1 MLDEKGE
8 RKRNSMAAIKR
19 TPADD
24 AFSKCVRE
32 RADYTCER
40 CGAKH
45 TRDSSGLHCSH
56 HFRRG
61 NWGIRFDPMNAEA
74 LCYGC
79 HSFTGGTEE
88 RMREVMTEAQFE
100 ILRDK
105 KNDIG
110 LGRIVRK
117 TKGKGEIAKHY
128 REELKKL
135 QERRANGEVG
145 YLEFEGWQ

>member
-1 MLDEKGE
+1 
-8 RKRNSMAAIKR
+8 
-19 TPADD
+19 
-24 AFSKCVRE
+24 
-32 RADYTCER
+32 
-40 CGAKH
+40 
-45 TRDSSGLHCSH
+45 
-56 HFRRG
+56 
-61 NWGIRFDPMNAEA
+61 
-74 LCYGC
+74 
-79 HSFTGGTEE
+79 
-88 RMREVMTEAQFE
+88 MREVMTEAQFE